1 MHFNQTNHQKRNIL
15 VVDDTPDNLRLL
27 SAMLTAQGFEVRKAL
42 NGKMALTACQMVLP
56 DVILLDINM
65 PDMDGYQVCQQLKA
79 DDKTCEVP
87 VIFISALDDVVDKVK
102 AFDVGG
108 VDYIAKPF
116 HGAEVVLRIENQIN
130 LRLLQVKLQEKNF
143 LLQQALDNL
152 KASQVKQIQNE
163 KMVALGQLVA
173 GLAHEI
179 NNPISFIYG
188 NLQYAGQYV
197 QDLVNLIEV
206 YQQEYPKPTPIIQQ
220 IAKDIDLNFMIT
232 DLQNLIGAMYRGSDR
247 IREIILAL
255 QHFSRHDEA
264 EMKRVNIHEDIENT
278 LVMLQ
283 HRLREAADHPEIV
296 VVKDYGNLPLVTCYA
311 SELNQVFMHLLN
323 NAIDAIEERVGN
335 QSPAPYPLTPLDGS
349 CSIWKDPI
357 ALQPFGHPT
366 AGISP
371 CEKTAPPPRLGEIP
385 DVLYETRKG
394 RGLGNA
400 ALSPLA
406 SPLERRPQWLLPTPQ
421 IRIHT
426 EVTDLNMV
434 KIAIADNGQ
443 GIEESLRSRLFDP
456 FFTTKSVGKGSG
468 LGLSIS
474 YQIIVQKHRGNIT
487 CTSLVGQG
495 AEFVIEI
502 PIEQPQR

>member
-1 MHFNQTNHQKRNIL
+1 MNLNQITHHKKNIL

-65 PDMDGYQVCQQLKA
+65 PGMDGYQVCQQLKA
-79 DDKTCEVP
+79 DDRTCEIP
-87 VIFISALDDVVDKVK
+87 VIFISALDDVLDKAK

-152 KASQVKQIQNE
+152 KAAQVQQIQNE

-173 GLAHEI
+173 GIAHEI

-197 QDLVNLIEV
+197 QDLVNIIEV
-206 YQQEYPKPTPIIQQ
+206 YQKEYLQPTPKIQQ
-220 IAKDIDLNFMIT
+220 ISQDIDLNFVIQ
-232 DLQNLIGAMYRGSDR
+232 DLQNLISAMYRGSNR
-247 IREIILAL
+247 IREIVLAL
-255 QHFSRHDEA
+255 QNFARHDESQI
-264 EMKRVNIHEDIENT
+264 KRVNIHEGIDNT

-283 HRLREAADHPEIV
+283 HRLKETANRPAIIV
-296 VVKDYGNLPLVTCYA
+296 VKNYGKLPLIKCYA

-323 NAIDAIEERVGN
+323 NAIDALEKGVG
-335 QSPAPYPLTPLDGS
+335 S
-349 CSIWKDPI
+349 
-357 ALQPFGHPT
+357 
-366 AGISP
+366 
-371 CEKTAPPPRLGEIP
+371 GEWG
-385 DVLYETRKG
+385 D
-394 RGLGNA
+394 
-400 ALSPLA
+400 
-406 SPLERRPQWLLPTPQ
+406 ERRIITPQLTVNTQHLPLPMPQ
-421 IRIHT
+421 IRIYT
-426 EVTDLNMV
+426 QMTNSNTV
-434 KIAIADNGQ
+434 KITIADNGP
-443 GIEESLRSRLFDP
+443 GIQDSLRSRLFDP
-456 FFTTKSVGKGSG
+456 FFTTKPVGKGSG

-474 YQIIVQKHRGNIT
+474 YQIIVQKHQGNIT
-487 CTSLVGQG
+487 CNSSVGQG
-495 AEFVIEI
+495 AEFAIEI
-502 PIEQPQR
+502 PIEQPNTNP

>member
-65 PDMDGYQVCQQLKA
+65 PGMDGYQVCQQLKA
-79 DDKTCEVP
+79 DDKTSEVP

-130 LRLLQVKLQEKNF
+130 LRLLQVKLQEQNF

-152 KASQVKQIQNE
+152 KASQVQQIQNE

-197 QDLVNLIEV
+197 EDLVKMIEV
-206 YQQEYPKPTPIIQQ
+206 YQQEYPKPTPKIQQ
-220 IAKDIDLNFMIT
+220 IAKDIDLNFIIK

-247 IREIILAL
+247 IQEIVLAL

-283 HRLREAADHPEIV
+283 HRLRETANRPAIV

-323 NAIDAIEERVGN
+323 NAIDAIEEGVENGKWGAGNQFPDEAMGNEAWGIGN
-335 QSPAPYPLTPLDGS
+335 QS
-349 CSIWKDPI
+349 
-357 ALQPFGHPT
+357 
-366 AGISP
+366 SP
-371 CEKTAPPPRLGEIP
+371 
-385 DVLYETRKG
+385 
-394 RGLGNA
+394 
-400 ALSPLA
+400 
-406 SPLERRPQWLLPTPQ
+406 PQ
-421 IRIHT
+421 IWIHT
-426 EVTDLNMV
+426 EVTDLNLV
-434 KIAIADNGQ
+434 KIAIADNGL

-456 FFTTKSVGKGSG
+456 FFTTKPVGKGSG

-474 YQIIVQKHRGNIT
+474 YQIIVQKHRGNIS
-487 CTSLVGQG
+487 CNSSVGKG
-495 AEFVIEI
+495 AEFAIEI
-502 PIEQPQR
+502 PIEQQPDISSQFSKSEKGLGSRGAGEQGKQGKQGKQGEQGR

>member
-1 MHFNQTNHQKRNIL
+1 MHFNQTNHNKRNIL

-143 LLQQALDNL
+143 LLQQALDDL
-152 KASQVKQIQNE
+152 KASQVQQIQNE

-197 QDLVNLIEV
+197 QDLVNIIEV
-206 YQQEYPKPTPIIQQ
+206 YQQEYPKPTPKIQQ
-220 IAKDIDLNFMIT
+220 IAKDVDLNFMIK
-232 DLQNLIGAMYRGSDR
+232 DLQSLIGAMYRGSDR
-247 IREIILAL
+247 IREIVLAL

-283 HRLREAADHPEIV
+283 HRLREVAERPAIII
-296 VVKDYGNLPLVTCYA
+296 VKDYGNLPLVTCYA

-335 QSPAPYPLTPLDGS
+335 G
-349 CSIWKDPI
+349 
-357 ALQPFGHPT
+357 
-366 AGISP
+366 
-371 CEKTAPPPRLGEIP
+371 ELGVP
-385 DVLYETRKG
+385 SGDKG
-394 RGLGNA
+394 RWGMENQSSTLY
-400 ALSPLA
+400 S
-406 SPLERRPQWLLPTPQ
+406 LLPAPQ

-434 KIAIADNGQ
+434 KIAIADNGL

-456 FFTTKSVGKGSG
+456 FFTTKPVGKGSG

-487 CTSLVGQG
+487 CTSDVGKG
-495 AEFVIEI
+495 AEFAIEI
-502 PIEQPQR
+502 PIEQPDISSQFSKLENGLGIGD

>member
-1 MHFNQTNHQKRNIL
+1 MDLNQINHHKRNIL

-27 SAMLTAQGFEVRKAL
+27 SAMLTTQGFEVRKAL

-79 DDKTCEVP
+79 DEKTCEVP

-143 LLQQALDNL
+143 LLQQALDEL
-152 KASQVKQIQNE
+152 KASQVQQIQNE

-188 NLQYAGQYV
+188 NLQYTAEYV
-197 QDLVNLIEV
+197 KDLVNLIEA
-206 YQQEYPKPTPIIQQ
+206 YQQEYPKATLKIQQ
-220 IAKDIDLNFMIT
+220 IAKDIDLNFMIK

-247 IREIILAL
+247 IQEIVLAL

-264 EMKRVNIHEDIENT
+264 EMKQVNIHEDIENT

-283 HRLREAADHPEIV
+283 HRLRETGDRPAIV

-323 NAIDAIEERVGN
+323 NAIDAIEEGVGSGERGVGN
-335 QSPAPYPLTPLDGS
+335 LSSNPYT
-349 CSIWKDPI
+349 
-357 ALQPFGHPT
+357 
-366 AGISP
+366 
-371 CEKTAPPPRLGEIP
+371 
-385 DVLYETRKG
+385 
-394 RGLGNA
+394 
-400 ALSPLA
+400 
-406 SPLERRPQWLLPTPQ
+406 LLPTPQ

-426 EVTDLNMV
+426 EVTLNMV
-434 KIAIADNGQ
+434 KIAIADNGP

-456 FFTTKSVGKGSG
+456 FFTTKPVGRGSG

-487 CTSLVGQG
+487 CTSSFGQG
-495 AEFVIEI
+495 AEFAIEI
-502 PIEQPQR
+502 PIEQQEP

>member
-65 PDMDGYQVCQQLKA
+65 PGMDGYEVCQQLKA

-152 KASQVKQIQNE
+152 KTSQVQQIQNE

-197 QDLVNLIEV
+197 EDLVNMIEV
-206 YQQEYPKPTPIIQQ
+206 YQQEYPKPTPKIQQ
-220 IAKDIDLNFMIT
+220 IAKDVDLNFMIK

-247 IREIILAL
+247 IREIVLAL

-283 HRLREAADHPEIV
+283 HRLREATERPAII

-323 NAIDAIEERVGN
+323 NAIDAIEQGVGN
-335 QSPAPYPLTPLDGS
+335 GEFGAPSGDKGQLRVENQSCIPYSL
-349 CSIWKDPI
+349 
-357 ALQPFGHPT
+357 
-366 AGISP
+366 
-371 CEKTAPPPRLGEIP
+371 
-385 DVLYETRKG
+385 
-394 RGLGNA
+394 
-400 ALSPLA
+400 LS
-406 SPLERRPQWLLPTPQ
+406 TPQ

-434 KIAIADNGQ
+434 KIAIADNGF

-456 FFTTKSVGKGSG
+456 FFTTKPVGKGSG

-474 YQIIVQKHRGNIT
+474 YQIIVQKHRGNIS
-487 CTSLVGQG
+487 CTSSVGKG

-502 PIEQPQR
+502 PIDQPDILLQVSKS

>member
-65 PDMDGYQVCQQLKA
+65 PGMDGYQVCQQLKA
-79 DDKTCEVP
+79 DDKTSEVP

-143 LLQQALDNL
+143 LLQEALDNL
-152 KASQVKQIQNE
+152 KASQVQQIQNE

-188 NLQYAGQYV
+188 NLQYASQYV
-197 QDLVNLIEV
+197 EDLVKMIEV
-206 YQQEYPKPTPIIQQ
+206 YQQEYPKPTPKVQQ
-220 IAKDIDLNFMIT
+220 ISKDVDLNFIIK

-247 IREIILAL
+247 IREIVLAL

-283 HRLREAADHPEIV
+283 HRLREAGDRPAIV

-323 NAIDAIEERVGN
+323 NAIDAIEEGVGN
-335 QSPAPYPLTPLDGS
+335 QSSTPYSL
-349 CSIWKDPI
+349 K
-357 ALQPFGHPT
+357 
-366 AGISP
+366 
-371 CEKTAPPPRLGEIP
+371 
-385 DVLYETRKG
+385 
-394 RGLGNA
+394 
-400 ALSPLA
+400 
-406 SPLERRPQWLLPTPQ
+406 PTPQ

-426 EVTDLNMV
+426 EVTDLNLV
-434 KIAIADNGQ
+434 KITIADNGL

-456 FFTTKSVGKGSG
+456 FFTTKPVGKGSG

-474 YQIIVQKHRGNIT
+474 YQIIVQKHRGNIS
-487 CTSLVGQG
+487 CNSSVGKG
-495 AEFVIEI
+495 AEFAIEI
-502 PIEQPQR
+502 PIEQPDISSQLSKS

>member
-1 MHFNQTNHQKRNIL
+1 MHFNQTNHHKRNIL

-79 DDKTCEVP
+79 DDKTSDVP
-87 VIFISALDDVVDKVK
+87 VIFISALDDVVDKIK

-152 KASQVKQIQNE
+152 QASQVKQIQNE

-206 YQQEYPKPTPIIQQ
+206 YQQEYPKPTSKIQQ

-232 DLQNLIGAMYRGSDR
+232 DLQNLISAMYRGSDR
-247 IREIILAL
+247 IREIVLAL

-283 HRLREAADHPEIV
+283 HRLRETADRPAIV
-296 VVKDYGNLPLVTCYA
+296 ILKDYGKLPLVTCYA

-323 NAIDAIEERVGN
+323 NAIDAIEEGVGN
-335 QSPAPYPLTPLDGS
+335 QSPTRYPSTPLEEISD
-349 CSIWKDPI
+349 
-357 ALQPFGHPT
+357 ALYGTQG
-366 AGISP
+366 A
-371 CEKTAPPPRLGEIP
+371 E
-385 DVLYETRKG
+385 
-394 RGLGNA
+394 LGNTT
-400 ALSPLA
+400 LSPLA
-406 SPLERRPQWLLPTPQ
+406 SPQLLEILHEGRRSYRLLSTPQ

-434 KIAIADNGQ
+434 KIAIADNGP

-487 CTSLVGQG
+487 CTSSVEQG

-502 PIEQPQR
+502 PIEQLVTNHSDRLNGS

>member
-1 MHFNQTNHQKRNIL
+1 MHSNQTDHHKRNIL

-56 DVILLDINM
+56 DLILLDINM
-65 PDMDGYQVCQQLKA
+65 PEMDGYQVCQHLKA
-79 DDKTCEVP
+79 DTKTCEVP

-108 VDYIAKPF
+108 VDYISKPF

-152 KASQVKQIQNE
+152 QASKVKQIQNE

-188 NLQYAGQYV
+188 NLPYAGQYM
-197 QDLVNLIEV
+197 QDLINLIEV
-206 YQQEYPKPTPIIQQ
+206 YQQEYPKPTPKIQQ
-220 IAKDIDLNFMIT
+220 IAKDIDLNFMVT

-247 IREIILAL
+247 IREIVLAL

-264 EMKRVNIHEDIENT
+264 EMKQVNIHEDIENT

-283 HRLREAADHPEIV
+283 HRLREAADRPAIV

-323 NAIDAIEERVGN
+323 NAIDAIEEGVKN
-335 QSPAPYPLTPLDGS
+335 QSPSSYPPTP
-349 CSIWKDPI
+349 
-357 ALQPFGHPT
+357 
-366 AGISP
+366 
-371 CEKTAPPPRLGEIP
+371 LGEIS
-385 DVLYETRKG
+385 DALYETLG
-394 RGLGNA
+394 VTCFPEGVHELGNA
-400 ALSPLA
+400 ALSPY
-406 SPLERRPQWLLPTPQ
+406 SPLGILRQTSPQLLETLEGKRPQWLLPTPQ

-434 KIAIADNGQ
+434 KIAITDNGP

-456 FFTTKSVGKGSG
+456 FFTTKPVGKGSG

-474 YQIIVQKHRGNIT
+474 YQIIVQKHQGNIT
-487 CTSLVGQG
+487 CTSSVDQG

-502 PIEQPQR
+502 PIEQPER

>member
-1 MHFNQTNHQKRNIL
+1 MHFNQNNHQKRNIL

-65 PDMDGYQVCQQLKA
+65 PGMDGYQVCQQLKA
-79 DDKTCEVP
+79 DDKTSEVP

-152 KASQVKQIQNE
+152 KASQVQQIQNE

-188 NLQYAGQYV
+188 NLQYASQYV
-197 QDLVNLIEV
+197 EDLVKMIEV
-206 YQQEYPKPTPIIQQ
+206 YQQEYPKPTPKVQQ
-220 IAKDIDLNFMIT
+220 ISKDVDLNFIIK

-247 IREIILAL
+247 IREIVLAL

-283 HRLREAADHPEIV
+283 HRLREGVDRPAIV

-323 NAIDAIEERVGN
+323 NAIDAIEERVGSGDWGVGN
-335 QSPAPYPLTPLDGS
+335 QSSTPYSL
-349 CSIWKDPI
+349 K
-357 ALQPFGHPT
+357 
-366 AGISP
+366 
-371 CEKTAPPPRLGEIP
+371 
-385 DVLYETRKG
+385 
-394 RGLGNA
+394 
-400 ALSPLA
+400 
-406 SPLERRPQWLLPTPQ
+406 PTPQ

-426 EVTDLNMV
+426 EVTNLNLV
-434 KIAIADNGQ
+434 KITIADNGL

-456 FFTTKSVGKGSG
+456 FFTTKPVGKGSG

-474 YQIIVQKHRGNIT
+474 YQIIVQKHRGNIS
-487 CTSLVGQG
+487 CNSSVGKG
-495 AEFVIEI
+495 AEFAIEI
-502 PIEQPQR
+502 PIEQQPDISSQFSKS

>member
-1 MHFNQTNHQKRNIL
+1 MHFNQTNNYKRNIL

-65 PDMDGYQVCQQLKA
+65 PGMDGYEVCQQLKA
-79 DDKTCEVP
+79 DEKTCEVP

-152 KASQVKQIQNE
+152 QASQVQQIQNE

-197 QDLVNLIEV
+197 EDLVNMIEV
-206 YQQEYPKPTPIIQQ
+206 YQQEYPKPTPKVQE
-220 IAKDIDLNFMIT
+220 IAKDIDLNFMIK

-247 IREIILAL
+247 IREIVLAL

-283 HRLREAADHPEIV
+283 HRLRETADRSAIII
-296 VVKDYGNLPLVTCYA
+296 VKDYGNLPLVTCYA

-323 NAIDAIEERVGN
+323 NAIDAIEEGVEN
-335 QSPAPYPLTPLDGS
+335 KSSP
-349 CSIWKDPI
+349 
-357 ALQPFGHPT
+357 
-366 AGISP
+366 
-371 CEKTAPPPRLGEIP
+371 
-385 DVLYETRKG
+385 
-394 RGLGNA
+394 
-400 ALSPLA
+400 
-406 SPLERRPQWLLPTPQ
+406 PTPQ

-434 KIAIADNGQ
+434 KIAIADNGL

-456 FFTTKSVGKGSG
+456 FFTTKPVGKGSG

-487 CTSLVGQG
+487 CNSSVGKG
-495 AEFVIEI
+495 AEFAIEI
-502 PIEQPQR
+502 PIEQPEISSQV

>member
-1 MHFNQTNHQKRNIL
+1 MHFNQTNHHKKNIL

-65 PDMDGYQVCQQLKA
+65 PGMDGYQVCQQLKA

-130 LRLLQVKLQEKNF
+130 LRLLQVRLQEKNF
-143 LLQQALDNL
+143 LLQEALDNL
-152 KASQVKQIQNE
+152 KSAQVQQIQNE

-206 YQQEYPKPTPIIQQ
+206 YQQEYPKPTPKIQQ
-220 IAKDIDLNFMIT
+220 ISQDVDLNFMIK

-247 IREIILAL
+247 IREIVLAL

-283 HRLREAADHPEIV
+283 YRLREAADRPAII

-323 NAIDAIEERVGN
+323 NAIDAIEEKVGN
-335 QSPAPYPLTPLDGS
+335 QSFNPYSLIPLDGS
-349 CSIWKDPI
+349 RSTWEDTPVP
-357 ALQPFGHPT
+357 A
-366 AGISP
+366 
-371 CEKTAPPPRLGEIP
+371 LGE
-385 DVLYETRKG
+385 TSK
-394 RGLGNA
+394 
-400 ALSPLA
+400 
-406 SPLERRPQWLLPTPQ
+406 PQWLFPTPQ

-426 EVTDLNMV
+426 EVTDLNTI
-434 KIAIADNGQ
+434 KIAIADNGP

-456 FFTTKSVGKGSG
+456 FFTTKPVGKGSG

-487 CTSLVGQG
+487 CTSSVGQG
-495 AEFVIEI
+495 AEFAIEI
-502 PIEQPQR
+502 PIGQPEH

>member
-1 MHFNQTNHQKRNIL
+1 MHFNQTNHHKRNIL

-65 PDMDGYQVCQQLKA
+65 PGMDGYQVCQQLKA

-152 KASQVKQIQNE
+152 KASQVQQIQNE

-197 QDLVNLIEV
+197 QDLVNMIEV
-206 YQQEYPKPTPIIQQ
+206 YQQEYPKPTPKIQH
-220 IAKDIDLNFMIT
+220 IAKDIDLNFVIK
-232 DLQNLIGAMYRGSDR
+232 DLQSLIGAMYRGSDR
-247 IREIILAL
+247 IREIVLAL

-264 EMKRVNIHEDIENT
+264 EIKRVNIHEDIENT

-283 HRLREAADHPEIV
+283 HRLRKAADRPAIV
-296 VVKDYGNLPLVTCYA
+296 VVKDYGSLPLVTCYA

-323 NAIDAIEERVGN
+323 NAIDAIEEGMGKLTPPLEIRGNGEWGMGN
-335 QSPAPYPLTPLDGS
+335 QSLKEGVE
-349 CSIWKDPI
+349 KVK
-357 ALQPFGHPT
+357 PFLGIRGNEEWGMGNQSLEEGVGDQSST
-366 AGISP
+366 AYS
-371 CEKTAPPPRLGEIP
+371 LF
-385 DVLYETRKG
+385 
-394 RGLGNA
+394 
-400 ALSPLA
+400 
-406 SPLERRPQWLLPTPQ
+406 PTPQ

-426 EVTDLNMV
+426 ELTDLNMV
-434 KIAIADNGQ
+434 KIAIADNGL

-456 FFTTKSVGKGSG
+456 FFTTKPVGKGSG

-487 CTSLVGQG
+487 CNSSVGKG
-495 AEFVIEI
+495 AEFAIEI
-502 PIEQPQR
+502 PIEQPSIFSKL

>member
-1 MHFNQTNHQKRNIL
+1 MHFNQTNHHKRNIL

-197 QDLVNLIEV
+197 QDLVNMIEV
-206 YQQEYPKPTPIIQQ
+206 YQQEYPKPTPKIQQ
-220 IAKDIDLNFMIT
+220 IAKNIDLNFIIK

-247 IREIILAL
+247 IREIVLAL

-283 HRLREAADHPEIV
+283 HRLREAADRPAIV
-296 VVKDYGNLPLVTCYA
+296 VVKDYGHLPLVTCYT

-323 NAIDAIEERVGN
+323 NAIDAIEEGVGN
-335 QSPAPYPLTPLDGS
+335 QSP
-349 CSIWKDPI
+349 
-357 ALQPFGHPT
+357 
-366 AGISP
+366 
-371 CEKTAPPPRLGEIP
+371 
-385 DVLYETRKG
+385 
-394 RGLGNA
+394 
-400 ALSPLA
+400 
-406 SPLERRPQWLLPTPQ
+406 TPQ
-421 IRIHT
+421 ILIHT

-434 KIAIADNGQ
+434 KIAIADNGP

-487 CTSLVGQG
+487 CTSSVGKG
-495 AEFVIEI
+495 AEFAIEI
-502 PIEQPQR
+502 PIEQTEP

>member
-65 PDMDGYQVCQQLKA
+65 PGMDGYQVCQQLKA
-79 DDKTCEVP
+79 DDKTSEVP

-130 LRLLQVKLQEKNF
+130 LRLLQVKLQEQNF

-152 KASQVKQIQNE
+152 KASQVQQIQNE

-197 QDLVNLIEV
+197 EDLVKMIEV
-206 YQQEYPKPTPIIQQ
+206 YQQEYPKPTPKIQQ
-220 IAKDIDLNFMIT
+220 IAKDIDLNFIIK

-247 IREIILAL
+247 IQEIVLAL

-283 HRLREAADHPEIV
+283 HRLRETANRPAIV

-323 NAIDAIEERVGN
+323 NAIDAIQEGVENGKWGAGNQFPDEAMGNEAWGIGN
-335 QSPAPYPLTPLDGS
+335 QS
-349 CSIWKDPI
+349 
-357 ALQPFGHPT
+357 
-366 AGISP
+366 SP
-371 CEKTAPPPRLGEIP
+371 
-385 DVLYETRKG
+385 
-394 RGLGNA
+394 
-400 ALSPLA
+400 
-406 SPLERRPQWLLPTPQ
+406 PQ
-421 IRIHT
+421 IWIHT
-426 EVTDLNMV
+426 EVTDLNAV
-434 KIAIADNGQ
+434 KIAIADNGL

-456 FFTTKSVGKGSG
+456 FFTTKPVGKGSG

-474 YQIIVQKHRGNIT
+474 YQIIVQKHRGNIS
-487 CTSLVGQG
+487 CNSSVGKG
-495 AEFVIEI
+495 AEFAIEI
-502 PIEQPQR
+502 PIEQQPDISSQFSKSEKGLGSRGAGEQGEQGSRRE